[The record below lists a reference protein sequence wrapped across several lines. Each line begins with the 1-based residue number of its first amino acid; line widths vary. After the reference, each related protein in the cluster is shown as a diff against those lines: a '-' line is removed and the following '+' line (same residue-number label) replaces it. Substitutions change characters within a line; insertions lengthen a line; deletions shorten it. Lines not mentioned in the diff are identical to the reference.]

1 MGFIKSALGMVGD
14 AATGGLASGI
24 GGLVSGLFGGGTSV
38 KDQKK
43 IMAEQAKYEKENM
56 KYQSELNEAMAQAN
70 QQRAYDYFNMTANYN
85 SAKNQKARLEEA
97 GLNPALMYGQAGSG
111 GAGTG
116 ETGGAQGQGVGLAQA
131 QGIGMALQLKSIN
144 AQTKL
149 AEANAAKAYAEANK
163 IAGVESKKTDA
174 ETKNIKQEIEESKN
188 RIKDILA
195 GIPQKEEAY
204 YVQKAQEKLFES
216 MSDLN
221 KISGE
226 LNEENKKKVNM
237 ETHVLTKTYE
247 RIESEIENIDMDT
260 KQKREIIDLLRD
272 RIKSEINLNIAK
284 AFEASAK
291 AKLSEEQIKTVD
303 AQIGLWEDQADFW
316 GATIENQREQIENQ
330 VLQWGKEWELE
341 REKLTKEEI
350 EAVVNSIFQA
360 INIVHGLGGKV
371 KIKGFAGR

>member
-247 RIESEIENIDMDT
+247 RIESEIENIDIDT
-260 KQKREIIDLLRD
+260 KQKKEIIDLLRD
-272 RIKSEINLNIAK
+272 RMKSEINLNIAK

>member
-1 MGFIKSALGMVGD
+1 MGFIKSALGMIGN

-24 GGLVSGLFGGGTSV
+24 GGLVSGLFGGGTSM

-163 IAGVESKKTDA
+163 IAGVESKKTNA
-174 ETKNIKQEIEESKN
+174 ETKNIEQEIEESKN

-216 MSDLN
+216 ISDLN

-226 LNEENKKKVNM
+226 LNEENKKKVKM
-237 ETHVLTKTYE
+237 ETHVLMKTYE
-247 RIESEIENIDMDT
+247 RIESEIENIDIDT
-260 KQKREIIDLLRD
+260 KQKKEIIDLLRD
-272 RIKSEINLNIAK
+272 RMKSEINLNIAK
-284 AFEASAK
+284 TFEASAK
-291 AKLSEEQIKTVD
+291 AKLSKEQIKIVD

-330 VLQWGKEWELE
+330 VYQWAKEWELE

-350 EAVVNSIFQA
+350 EAVINSIFQA

-371 KIKGFAGR
+371 KIKGFTGR